1 MGSAEFN
8 LPNNIK
14 TQEWLEEN
22 GWCIDN
28 AAAPGLSKISQ
39 AGRGLFAMRFLKK
52 GSTVAPVPL
61 IIYRRKTMEI
71 HKIDYNDEVDEL
83 HYTDEI
89 IGKQTLIN
97 YCYGHPQS
105 SVLLVPNSSDAIF
118 INHDGNDPNT
128 AIRWV
133 EKGNIV
139 PADWL
144 SQSAKT
150 IIKRGSGA
158 MMEFYA
164 LRDIK
169 SGEEI
174 TVNYGPEWEEA
185 WANH

>member
-1 MGSAEFN
+1 
-8 LPNNIK
+8 
-14 TQEWLEEN
+14 
-22 GWCIDN
+22 
-28 AAAPGLSKISQ
+28 
-39 AGRGLFAMRFLKK
+39 
-52 GSTVAPVPL
+52 
-61 IIYRRKTMEI
+61 MEI

-83 HYTDEI
+83 ENIDEI

-139 PADWL
+139 PDDWL

-150 IIKRGSGA
+150 IFKGKSDA

-169 SGEEI
+169 PDEEI

-185 WANH
+185 W